1 MIADVA
7 VIGGGVSGLAAS
19 VDLALSGKKVL
30 LLEQS
35 QKLGG
40 RCYSFRDETTG
51 DEVDNGQHVL
61 IGAYHHTLRYL
72 THVGTRKFLA
82 TQKSIPLH
90 HPVSGFSSVTFGTAP
105 APLNLIAAVLR
116 YSHLSV
122 TDRLNV
128 LKVGSFL
135 RNWTDATSKILTGM
149 TVDVWLTS
157 LGQSKSVK
165 ESLWNPLAISIMN
178 ELPEQASALLFAHS
192 LRSAFFGSQEDIS
205 VMIPT
210 IGQNALYVDGARHIL
225 EQNGC
230 VIRTGS
236 EVIKILSDDQY
247 VTGIRMADGSEM
259 KAEHII
265 SAVPHYTLA
274 KILPDKLS
282 NTFPF
287 EKFNSSPIVSLHLWF
302 EKDFMP
308 MNYCGLIGKKIQ
320 WVFNKRKIEAKA
332 HNKTAYLSAVI
343 SGAYDVVDRSK
354 DELVVLTVREISEVF
369 PESKSSRLVHSYVI
383 KEKRATFSS
392 TPEIERMRPSAE
404 TSLKN
409 FFLAGDWTNTGL
421 PATIEGA
428 IQSGFYAAGLIKER
442 G

>member
-1 MIADVA
+1 MNADVA
-7 VIGGGVSGLAAS
+7 VIGGGVSGLAAA
-19 VDLALSGKKVL
+19 VELALSGKKVL

-61 IGAYHHTLRYL
+61 IGAYHHALRYL
-72 THVGTRKFLA
+72 TRVGTRKFLA

-90 HPVSGFSSVTFGTAP
+90 HPISGFSSVTFGTAP
-105 APLNLIAAVLR
+105 APLHLLTAVLR
-116 YSHLSV
+116 YSHLSI

-128 LKVGSFL
+128 LKVGFFL
-135 RNWTDATSKILTGM
+135 RNWTDGTTRSLTGM

-210 IGQNALYVDGARHIL
+210 IGQTALYVDGARRIL

-230 VIRTGS
+230 IIRTGS
-236 EVIKILSDDQY
+236 EVIKILSDNQY
-247 VTGIRMADGSEM
+247 VTGIRVADGSEV
-259 KAEHII
+259 KAEYII
-265 SAVPHYTLA
+265 SAVPHYALA
-274 KILPDKLS
+274 KILPDAS
-282 NTFPF
+282 RNSIPF
-287 EKFNSSPIVSLHLWF
+287 AKFNSSPIVSVHLWF
-302 EKDFMP
+302 ETDFMP
-308 MNYCGLIGKKIQ
+308 MNYCGLIGKKLQ
-320 WVFNKRKIEAKA
+320 WVFNKRKIEGKI
-332 HNKTAYLSAVI
+332 HTETAYLSAVI
-343 SGAYDVVDRSK
+343 SGAYDVVDKTK
-354 DELVVLTVREISEVF
+354 DELVDLAVREIGEIF
-369 PESKSSRLVHSYVI
+369 PESKTSRLLHSYVI

-392 TPEIERMRPSAE
+392 TPENERFRPAAE
-404 TSLKN
+404 TVFKN
-409 FFLAGDWTNTGL
+409 FFLAGDWTKTGL

-428 IQSGFYAAGLIKER
+428 IQSGFHAAGLIKER